1 MTQVCAGFRSPPR
14 KPIGLKDARAQ
25 TGPFVVNCI
34 RSNCERAMTEL
45 DERRAAPRTTLRDQP
60 AVRVHEGR
68 EVRLLDLSRDGARIE
83 HLDLFRPGAACPL
96 ELPPPF
102 GSLTLPAKVVWCS
115 VIGRKRRPGGDFH
128 LVSRSGLRFSK
139 LTTAQDAALAWL
151 LGPQYQSSLLRA

>member
-1 MTQVCAGFRSPPR
+1 MTD
-14 KPIGLKDARAQ
+14 L
-25 TGPFVVNCI
+25 
-34 RSNCERAMTEL
+34 E
-45 DERRAAPRTTLRDQP
+45 ERRAAPRATLPDQP
-60 AVRVHEGR
+60 AVRVRESR

-83 HLDLFRPGAACPL
+83 HLDLFRPGAVCPL

-102 GSLTLPAKVVWCS
+102 ASLTLSAKVVWCS